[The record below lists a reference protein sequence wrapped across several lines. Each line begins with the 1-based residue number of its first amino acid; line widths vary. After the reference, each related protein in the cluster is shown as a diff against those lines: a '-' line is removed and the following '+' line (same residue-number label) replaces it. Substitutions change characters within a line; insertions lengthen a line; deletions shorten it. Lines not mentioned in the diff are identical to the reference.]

1 MTKNS
6 KRNRKGK
13 NKDTSAPSSSSAP
26 AQETSSTSFDD
37 TPTEILPGNFALFNP
52 PPEPGDN
59 PMTPGISYTPPQY
72 PPAHGTTLVPTPVTE
87 NVPQIRFNFPPT
99 STRTQLSPV
108 TEEVI
113 TPGAQQRIP
122 TPRDATTSPAQPT
135 FHHGSQDWRIN
146 YTADYSRQHRVLS
159 PPMTANG
166 MPMVLPTAS
175 SQTMLNLE
183 DLIRIQ
189 RVTTTGILAV
199 LHYLFHEMGIRVQP
213 TVTFDDLRQRF
224 FALVSTQFD
233 EVLANA
239 TTRSFLESVTNYND
253 VLWMYNLLLDP
264 TVLRRATHNE
274 QHTPIPSGYPLVG
287 DGTRNLDTM
296 NPEARALY
304 EMAIDARNRRE
315 PSLTEYSPIFETRI
329 YLEQRARTVT
339 IPPTTTGTVNI
350 RRERLRVL
358 TATSAMV
365 MPNPARETREHHV
378 EFGHTQYLFTPIWSD
393 ADQERAM
400 ASIREDNA
408 SHLSSSRDRYLY
420 WIARSDRFMLGMPHV
435 THELAIQGE
444 NLFENARRYARDPT
458 TYLDTRAIRVVSNIL
473 DNSATTAGLNRNTLT
488 ITSQSATVN
497 RAQDRPLSPPKPP
510 SRPASGQ
517 APTSPRILQGGVPP
531 RDQARL
537 SEWTARAGNMEL
549 QRPKTTSPPIPY
561 ATKPKS
567 PPLESTPAQ
576 STLPVHFMSDQ
587 NPFASGSNSAHSLG
601 QAATTLSGQG
611 QTAWDFGFHRQEP
624 PHQIPLEPPVIA
636 TATTQSRPGFW
647 EQYATTASMYN
658 LPVPVPYE
666 QQQSVQPPRIAV
678 QQSLHQPPVVMHN
691 PQQYFQQPIPTPQSF
706 VPSTFAYS
714 GQGRRKHQDR
724 HHANRGQ
731 PLHNGLQGEE
741 DRHEGE
747 EDTIPTT
754 GETATVAITT
764 TTMKMRHQCRRQ
776 GSRIDYRQEEASKA
790 LQNLLDPQE
799 ENHLHTWRIPQTI
812 RHMSTTHQINGF
824 R

>member
-1 MTKNS
+1 
-6 KRNRKGK
+6 
-13 NKDTSAPSSSSAP
+13 
-26 AQETSSTSFDD
+26 
-37 TPTEILPGNFALFNP
+37 
-52 PPEPGDN
+52 
-59 PMTPGISYTPPQY
+59 MTPGISYTPPQY
-72 PPAHGTTLVPTPVTE
+72 PPVHGTTLVPTPVTE

-166 MPMVLPTAS
+166 MPM
-175 SQTMLNLE
+175 TMLNLE

-296 NPEARALY
+296 NPKARALY
-304 EMAIDARNRRE
+304 KMAIDARNRRE

-365 MPNPARETREHHV
+365 MPNPMRKTREHHV

-420 WIARSDRFMLGMPHV
+420 WIARSDRFML
-435 THELAIQGE
+435 AIQGE

-458 TYLDTRAIRVVSNIL
+458 TYLRPGAIKRM
-473 DNSATTAGLNRNTLT
+473 DG
-488 ITSQSATVN
+488 TSREYGIAKAKN
-497 RAQDRPLSPPKPP
+497 YF
-510 SRPASGQ
+510 
-517 APTSPRILQGGVPP
+517 
-531 RDQARL
+531 
-537 SEWTARAGNMEL
+537 
-549 QRPKTTSPPIPY
+549 PPIPY

-576 STLPVHFMSDQ
+576 STLPVHFMLDQ

-601 QAATTLSGQG
+601 QAVTTLSGQG
-611 QTAWDFGFHRQEP
+611 QTAWDFGFPRQEP

-666 QQQSVQPPRIAV
+666 QQQSVQPPRITV
-678 QQSLHQPPVVMHN
+678 QQLLHQPPVVMHN

-706 VPSTFAYS
+706 VPST
-714 GQGRRKHQDR
+714 
-724 HHANRGQ
+724 GQ

-741 DRHEGE
+741 DHQEVDRHEGE

>member
-1 MTKNS
+1 M
-6 KRNRKGK
+6 
-13 NKDTSAPSSSSAP
+13 
-26 AQETSSTSFDD
+26 SFDD
-37 TPTEILPGNFALFNP
+37 TPTEILPGKFALFNP

-59 PMTPGISYTPPQY
+59 PMTPGMSYTPPQY
-72 PPAHGTTLVPTPVTE
+72 PPVHGTTLVPTPITE
-87 NVPQIRFNFPPT
+87 NIPQIRFNFLPT
-99 STRTQLSPV
+99 STRTQLSPI
-108 TEEVI
+108 TEE
-113 TPGAQQRIP
+113 
-122 TPRDATTSPAQPT
+122 
-135 FHHGSQDWRIN
+135 DWRIN
-146 YTADYSRQHRVLS
+146 YMADYSRQHRVLS

-199 LHYLFHEMGIRVQP
+199 LHYLFHKMGIQVQP
-213 TVTFDDLRQRF
+213 T
-224 FALVSTQFD
+224 FD

-264 TVLRRATHNE
+264 TVLRRSTHNE

-287 DGTRNLDTM
+287 DGTRKLDTM

-315 PSLTEYSPIFETRI
+315 PLLTEYSPIFETRI

-350 RRERLRVL
+350 CRERLRVL

-458 TYLDTRAIRVVSNIL
+458 TYLVQQLDIGERVPRTHEPYELSPTFSTI
-473 DNSATTAGLNRNTLT
+473 AQQPPGLNRNTLT

-531 RDQARL
+531 RDQVRL
-537 SEWTARAGNMEL
+537 IEWTARAGSMEL

-587 NPFASGSNSAHSLG
+587 KPFASGSNLAHSLG

-611 QTAWDFGFHRQEP
+611 FLGTIRDNSLDVQSASAGTLQT
-624 PHQIPLEPPVIA
+624 
-636 TATTQSRPGFW
+636 TAERSTTQ
-647 EQYATTASMYN
+647 
-658 LPVPVPYE
+658 
-666 QQQSVQPPRIAV
+666 
-678 QQSLHQPPVVMHN
+678 
-691 PQQYFQQPIPTPQSF
+691 
-706 VPSTFAYS
+706 
-714 GQGRRKHQDR
+714 
-724 HHANRGQ
+724 NRGTAIVASTSSRNAQ
-731 PLHNGLQGEE
+731 SSAVFPTTDPNASVIRTIHVCIQWGQLLNNWLQGEE

-754 GETATVAITT
+754 GETETVATTT